1 MMKLLYIPTGN
12 VFTLPDNEAIKIKNQ
27 DKFNYKI
34 LDAGYIEPVEEV
46 LTPATVQELVMGSE
60 EETEADDVVVEE
72 AELPKNTDEDLL
84 KMSREE
90 LYNLAKRLELKGAS
104 KKSNKA
110 QLIELINK
118 KGE

>member
-1 MMKLLYIPTGN
+1 MMKLLFIPTGH
-12 VFTLPDNEAIKIKNQ
+12 VFTLPDTEAIKIKES
-27 DKFNYKI
+27 DRGNYKI
-34 LDAGYIEPVEEV
+34 LDAGYVEPVEEV
-46 LTPATVQELVMGSE
+46 LTPATVKELVL
-60 EETEADDVVVEE
+60 VEE
-72 AELPKNTDEDLL
+72 PEVEEVLEPEEIELPKNTSEDLL

-104 KKSNKA
+104 KKSNKT